1 MHSVPVPVLPEPNG
15 SGFRPTNYRYHTCAL
30 GRQAPPRLCGR
41 SPTLHEIVNH
51 PVEITQCDDFR
62 KQGIQE
68 VKPGNW
74 VTVANISLLSCVT
87 MQKHPEHASE
97 DTKNAKT
104 HVKKNPF
111 KKKPLPREEKS
122 LQEKL
127 YDLYIEECGKKPEVK
142 EFRSN
147 ESLLDKLLRREAF
160 PCLVITLSPENW
172 DFTVRIKDKD
182 GSLSETIALTYSKET
197 MLEYLDAEEL
207 PPFLFNILEKSEV
220 NLSHHGCVIAEI
232 RDYRQ
237 YSNRELSDYQ
247 SRHVLLRPARQ
258 TLVES
263 MRMGGHW
270 QTQEEKFEF
279 ENQLMLAKEDPL
291 CFGPS
296 FLGTC
301 STKSKLGNK
310 QTMKNNSRKWSFLGS
325 PWPSVN
331 WQQELPRFTA
341 PPELEAKISC
351 RKRAEKRK
359 GYPYNTTISTTAK
372 CVDTWQQK
380 SCDLDAPSHVDVQ
393 KYAKGKPSVP
403 SGNSQKTDWLTPEV
417 REMLAWKPGWELKK
431 MPPFGKTFLPE
442 HIQAPKKSKHDSSMS
457 TSRII
462 SGDSSNFIVA
472 SSESNDGRVVSTCH
486 NSVQTNPAFLV
497 SPKTSPKSSGSADL
511 SHAYSE
517 KFSLPSTNFIVANS
531 ESDDGRV
538 VSTCHKSVQTNPAF
552 LVSPKTSPKSS
563 GSADL
568 SHAYSEKFSLPST
581 NFIVANSESDDGRVV
596 STCHKSV
603 QTNPAFLVSPKT
615 SPKSGGSADLSHAYS
630 EKFSLPSTSSVQR
643 YPSPSHSERQ
653 PASLDQE
660 SSAGVGRG
668 SQLLPDAK
676 PPASSSK
683 SIQTTRT
690 SFYSSNLKA
699 SKVEDPEQKSSSLVS
714 GSVNSVVCASDALIP
729 GQVPPPSDSVAST
742 VTQLRLQFIVN
753 HSAHPVTVQIPSSPA
768 ILNPKP
774 KIYQL
779 LPQKQSLRPPV
790 PQAFVEG
797 SSSQPAPKTQPAV
810 VITVKGLGSFL
821 LPHATLLEQSKTG
834 HNIILQN
841 CQSPPPAQPQQVQ
854 NSNSLQKVLIYC
866 PPCVLDFVLCQ
877 RSNPSQLHKIP
888 NPPATTSLRI
898 CWESRQLLTL
908 TFPDKRAACYLTG
921 EITYRLAAFCQ
932 VSVFFRMLQFC
943 AIYSSRQ
950 RRGELQNLIFKVKG
964 GTNLTP
970 ENFYRTSN
978 FDYDDDQP
986 LVY

>member
-1 MHSVPVPVLPEPNG
+1 MQ
-15 SGFRPTNYRYHTCAL
+15 RY
-30 GRQAPPRLCGR
+30 
-41 SPTLHEIVNH
+41 S
-51 PVEITQCDDFR
+51 
-62 KQGIQE
+62 
-68 VKPGNW
+68 
-74 VTVANISLLSCVT
+74 
-87 MQKHPEHASE
+87 EHASE
-97 DTKNAKT
+97 ETKKAKA

-127 YDLYIEECGKKPEVK
+127 YDLYIEECGKQTEVK
-142 EFRSN
+142 ELRSN
-147 ESLLDKLLRREAF
+147 ESLLDKLVRREAF

-182 GSLSETIALTYSKET
+182 GSLSETIALTYSKEK

-237 YSNRELSDYQ
+237 CSNRELSDYQ

-258 TLVES
+258 TLMES

-279 ENQLMLAKEDPL
+279 ENQLILAKEDPL

-310 QTMKNNSRKWSFLGS
+310 QTMKNNSRRWSFLGS

-331 WQQELPRFTA
+331 WQQELPQFTA

-372 CVDTWQQK
+372 RVDTWQQK

-403 SGNSQKTDWLTPEV
+403 SGDSQKIDWLTPEV
-417 REMLAWKPGWELKK
+417 REMLAWKPGCELKK
-431 MPPFGKTFLPE
+431 MPPFGKTSVPE
-442 HIQAPKKSKHDSSMS
+442 NIQAPKKSKHDSSMS

-462 SGDSSNFIVA
+462 SGDTSS
-472 SSESNDGRVVSTCH
+472 
-486 NSVQTNPAFLV
+486 
-497 SPKTSPKSSGSADL
+497 
-511 SHAYSE
+511 
-517 KFSLPSTNFIVANS
+517 FIVANS

-568 SHAYSEKFSLPST
+568 SHSYSEKF
-581 NFIVANSESDDGRVV
+581 N
-596 STCHKSV
+596 
-603 QTNPAFLVSPKT
+603 
-615 SPKSGGSADLSHAYS
+615 
-630 EKFSLPSTSSVQR
+630 LPSTSSVQR

-653 PASLDQE
+653 VSKSPKFKDDVPNPACTLLPPPFPPAPKPASLTQE

-683 SIQTTRT
+683 SIQTT
-690 SFYSSNLKA
+690 SNPFYSSILKA
-699 SKVEDPEQKSSSLVS
+699 SKVEEPEQKSSPLKKRK
-714 GSVNSVVCASDALIP
+714 CHH
-729 GQVPPPSDSVAST
+729 
-742 VTQLRLQFIVN
+742 QF
-753 HSAHPVTVQIPSSPA
+753 
-768 ILNPKP
+768 
-774 KIYQL
+774 
-779 LPQKQSLRPPV
+779 
-790 PQAFVEG
+790 
-797 SSSQPAPKTQPAV
+797 
-810 VITVKGLGSFL
+810 
-821 LPHATLLEQSKTG
+821 
-834 HNIILQN
+834 
-841 CQSPPPAQPQQVQ
+841 
-854 NSNSLQKVLIYC
+854 
-866 PPCVLDFVLCQ
+866 
-877 RSNPSQLHKIP
+877 
-888 NPPATTSLRI
+888 
-898 CWESRQLLTL
+898 
-908 TFPDKRAACYLTG
+908 
-921 EITYRLAAFCQ
+921 
-932 VSVFFRMLQFC
+932 
-943 AIYSSRQ
+943 
-950 RRGELQNLIFKVKG
+950 
-964 GTNLTP
+964 
-970 ENFYRTSN
+970 
-978 FDYDDDQP
+978 
-986 LVY
+986 